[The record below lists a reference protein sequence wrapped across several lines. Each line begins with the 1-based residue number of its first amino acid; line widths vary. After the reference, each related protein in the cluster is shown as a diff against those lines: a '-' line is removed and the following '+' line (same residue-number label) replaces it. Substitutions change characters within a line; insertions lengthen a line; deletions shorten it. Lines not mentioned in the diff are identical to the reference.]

1 MTTGGRTS
9 EYLRSGTAD
18 PRLLDQVGREYAAQN
33 GILPLRRAGAL
44 TVVAARDMW
53 ARIET
58 IDHLEKTLGPI
69 AFVASESDTSY
80 STASSFS
87 DAFSAS

>member
-9 EYLRSGTAD
+9 EYLRSDTAD
-18 PRLLDQVGREYAAQN
+18 PRLLDRVGREYAARN
-33 GILPLRRAGAL
+33 GILPLCRAGAL

-69 AFVASESDTSY
+69 AFVSSEGDLCY
-80 STASSFS
+80 STASSFAE
-87 DAFSAS
+87 AFSAS